1 MRYRSRGG
9 MGDFFDSFQDALV
22 GAGLL
27 PITASSPIRTAMCA
41 VDPGPAFVAMDA
53 QIDNIKANW
62 NPTGFYTPE
71 DIQAVRGAVVD
82 FATTANDQFETAKN
96 LRVVGIS
103 DDAIAERTRVQDL
116 LRVQLVDKF
125 VAYEDAYNKAKSSG
139 TRVINAPGLKD
150 WALDTIQAARN
161 AMYYAALLACTTSV
175 LEVAATTGRDVL
187 QRASDVIMRVVGAA
201 ISAGEAVVDAVDWT
215 LTLLKYAKYAA
226 VIGGAYWVFL
236 QIQKSRGSP

>member
-1 MRYRSRGG
+1 
-9 MGDFFDSFQDALV
+9 L
-22 GAGLL
+22 
-27 PITASSPIRTAMCA
+27 RT
-41 VDPGPAFVAMDA
+41 
-53 QIDNIKANW
+53 
-62 NPTGFYTPE
+62 
-71 DIQAVRGAVVD
+71 
-82 FATTANDQFETAKN
+82 
-96 LRVVGIS
+96 
-103 DDAIAERTRVQDL
+103 
-116 LRVQLVDKF
+116 QLVDKF

-161 AMYYAALLACTTSV
+161 AMYYASLLACTTSV
-175 LEVAATTGRDVL
+175 LEVAAATGRDVL